1 MSLFGFEALNKFDL
15 DIRSREKVGLIKES
29 ITARYSEEITM
40 CKRAP
45 EFNIHKR

>member
-15 DIRSREKVGLIKES
+15 EIRSREKVRLIKES
-29 ITARYSEEITM
+29 IIARYSEEIAT

-45 EFNIHKR
+45 EFNIHKK